1 MDMPRLRR
9 NLSLPGSRGA
19 VLIPIARPTIGEEE
33 KQAVLRVLE
42 SGQLAQ
48 GPLVRE
54 FEEAFAER
62 IGVREA
68 VAVNSGTAGLML
80 ALQAHGLGPGDEVIT
95 SPFSFIATANAVLY
109 AGAKPVFADVRTD
122 DFNIDPSDI
131 EAKIT
136 PRTKAIIP
144 VHLYGQVARMVE
156 IEEIARGHDF
166 LIIEDA
172 AQAHGAEADGRAA
185 GSFGTA
191 MFSFYPTKNMTT
203 GEGGMIT
210 TGAAAVADLL
220 RMLRDQGQTERY
232 RHEIIGYNWRMND
245 IAAAIGI
252 GQLRRLDEMN
262 ERRRANA
269 ARFSRDLRGVIT
281 PIEREGCRH
290 VYHQYTVRAPGR
302 RDELLAHLRDRGVGA
317 VVYYPTPIHRQPA
330 YIRLGYEDGLPV
342 AEQLSAEVLSLPVHP
357 ALTED
362 ELDTIIEAV
371 NSFFGDGE

>member
-1 MDMPRLRR
+1 LPRLRPD
-9 NLSLPGSRGA
+9 LPFPGSRGA
-19 VLIPIARPTIGEEE
+19 VLIPIARPTISEEE
-33 KQAVLRVLE
+33 KQAVLRVLD

-54 FEEAFAER
+54 LEEAFAAR
-62 IGVREA
+62 VGAREA

-80 ALQAHGLGPGDEVIT
+80 ALQAHGIGPDDEVIT

-109 AGAKPVFADVRTD
+109 VGARPVFADVLAD
-122 DFNIDPSDI
+122 DFNIDPADI
-131 EAKIT
+131 EAKVT
-136 PRTKAIIP
+136 PRTKAIVP
-144 VHLYGQVARMVE
+144 VHLYGQPARMRE
-156 IEEIARGHDF
+156 IEEISRRHE
-166 LIIEDA
+166 LIIIEDA
-172 AQAHGAEADGRAA
+172 AQAHGAGVDGRAV

-191 MFSFYPTKNMTT
+191 VFSFYPTKNMTT

-210 TGAAAVADLL
+210 TGDSAVADSL

-232 RHEIIGYNWRMND
+232 HHEIVAYNWRMTD

-252 GQLRRLDEMN
+252 GQLKRLDEMN

-269 ARFSRDLRGVIT
+269 ARFSSDLRGVIT

-290 VYHQYTVRAPGR
+290 VYHQYTVRSPNR
-302 RDELLAHLRDRGVGA
+302 RDALLAHVRERGVGA

-330 YIRLGYEDGLPV
+330 YIRLGYEESLPV
-342 AEQLSAEVLSLPVHP
+342 AEQLSREVLSLPVHP
-357 ALTED
+357 ALTEG

-371 NSFFGDGE
+371 NSFFEDGE